1 MEYLTVGKYAETEYI
16 VNKSRFIGCCKP
28 VSTTEEAVGFINS
41 VRAKHREATHNVYA
55 YAVRY
60 PEYSRYSDDGE
71 PQGTAGQPTLD
82 VIKKSGLT
90 DVCIVVTRYFGGILL
105 GAGGLVRAYSHSAG
119 LAVEAAGIV
128 KMGLCEVFEAE
139 SDYSRYE
146 RLEKLIVSCGG
157 TVESTD
163 FSAHVRIV
171 FRIHADKSEI
181 MHKRLADMSYG
192 ELIAVKV
199 GEKYDICV

>member
-1 MEYLTVGKYAETEYI
+1 MDYLTVGKYAETEYI
-16 VNKSRFIGCCKP
+16 VNKSRFIGYCKP
-28 VSTTEEAVGFINS
+28 VSTAEEAVDFINS

-55 YAVRY
+55 YAVRS

-105 GAGGLVRAYSHSAG
+105 GAGGLVRAYSHSAS

-128 KMGLCEVFEAE
+128 KMGLCEVFETE

-163 FSAHVRIV
+163 FSDRVRIV
-171 FRIHADKSEI
+171 FRIHADKSED
-181 MHKRLADMSYG
+181 MHKKLTDMSYG
-192 ELIAVKV
+192 ELEAVKI
-199 GEKYDICV
+199 GEKFDICV

>member
-28 VSTTEEAVGFINS
+28 VSTAEEAVGFINS

-90 DVCIVVTRYFGGILL
+90 DVCIVVTRYFGGVLL
-105 GAGGLVRAYSHSAG
+105 GAGRSCRRSGGNRENGALRGL
-119 LAVEAAGIV
+119 
-128 KMGLCEVFEAE
+128 
-139 SDYSRYE
+139 
-146 RLEKLIVSCGG
+146 
-157 TVESTD
+157 
-163 FSAHVRIV
+163 
-171 FRIHADKSEI
+171 
-181 MHKRLADMSYG
+181 
-192 ELIAVKV
+192 
-199 GEKYDICV
+199 